1 MTGQILKV
9 PGHRAV
15 QSWAGQFLI
24 RGLLSAQE
32 EAEVLNAVPFSTEMQ
47 TLGNKLA
54 SRPHVP
60 TGNLRTKPTEE
71 ER

>member
-9 PGHRAV
+9 PGHRTV

-24 RGLLSAQE
+24 RGLLSTQE

-47 TLGNKLA
+47 LGNKLA
-54 SRPHVP
+54 SQPHVP
-60 TGNLRTKPTEE
+60 TGNLRTKPTQE